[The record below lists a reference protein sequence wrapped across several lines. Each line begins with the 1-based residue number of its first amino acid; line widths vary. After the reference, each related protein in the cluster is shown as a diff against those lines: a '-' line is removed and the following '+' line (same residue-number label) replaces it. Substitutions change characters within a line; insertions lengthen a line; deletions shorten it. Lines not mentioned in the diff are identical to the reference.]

1 MIYTIYVYTSYMS
14 LISYLFTFFERIF
27 FDGLDEDEDED
38 NENIENNEPCN
49 LVNGEEIMERGE
61 VEYDNVYIP
70 QIPTFRI
77 TRRQV
82 CFC

>member
-1 MIYTIYVYTSYMS
+1 MS
-14 LISYLFTFFERIF
+14 LIGHLFTFFERIF
-27 FDGLDEDEDED
+27 FDGLDEDYENEN

-61 VEYDNVYIP
+61 VEYDNAYIP
-70 QIPTFRI
+70 QIPIFRI

-82 CFC
+82 CFW

>member
-1 MIYTIYVYTSYMS
+1 MS

-27 FDGLDEDEDED
+27 FDGLDEDED
-38 NENIENNEPCN
+38 NENNEPCN

-70 QIPTFRI
+70 QIPTFRF

-82 CFC
+82 GFW